1 MSEIKFF
8 QNPAFGQI
16 RTMVLPDGQIGFA
29 GKDVAN
35 VLGYANSRD
44 ALRKHVEKEDK
55 TTVAICD
62 SGSNYKTQAVFINES
77 GLYSLILSSKLP
89 TAREFKHWVTGEVL
103 PQIRK
108 TGGYIPVDREDDDLT
123 IMAKAYQ
130 ILQRTIA
137 EQKEQL
143 EESRKVI
150 EDITPMAEYAE
161 KVLLSPTCY
170 TMTQVAKSLSMTVQ
184 ELQLKL
190 QQSHVIYRSPSGCWM
205 LYAEHLKLGYEAYR
219 TRQGNNHEGDVV
231 WTDTY
236 LVWTERGKEF
246 IHQLVKYERNI

>member
-1 MSEIKFF
+1 MKEIMIF
-8 QNPAFGQI
+8 QNPEFGQI
-16 RTMVLPDGQIGFA
+16 RIAHNEQGEPLFCL
-29 GKDVAN
+29 KDVCQSLLLDGKQVVRRLN
-35 VLGYANSRD
+35 DEVVSKHPITDSLGRVQKASFVN
-44 ALRKHVEKEDK
+44 ED
-55 TTVAICD
+55 
-62 SGSNYKTQAVFINES
+62 
-77 GLYSLILSSKLP
+77 GLYDVILESRKP
-89 TAREFKHWVTGEVL
+89 EAKTFRKWVTGKVL

-130 ILQRTIA
+130 ILQRTIS

-161 KVLLSPTCY
+161 QVLLSPTCY

-219 TRQGNNHEGDVV
+219 TRQGNNLEGDVL

-246 IHQLVKYERNI
+246 IHQLMTKN

>member
-1 MSEIKFF
+1 MKEIMIF
-8 QNPAFGQI
+8 QNPEFGQI
-16 RTMVLPDGQIGFA
+16 RIAYNEQGEPLFCL
-29 GKDVAN
+29 KDVCQSLLLDGKQVVRRLN
-35 VLGYANSRD
+35 DEVVSKHPITDSLGRVQKASFVN
-44 ALRKHVEKEDK
+44 ED
-55 TTVAICD
+55 
-62 SGSNYKTQAVFINES
+62 
-77 GLYSLILSSKLP
+77 GLYDVILESRKP
-89 TAREFKHWVTGEVL
+89 EAKAFRKWVTGKVL

-130 ILQRTIA
+130 ILQRTIS

-161 KVLLSPTCY
+161 QVLLSPTCY

-219 TRQGNNHEGDVV
+219 TRQGNNHEGDVL